1 MELLKGWIFFSYMC
15 KMAWKTAEGIIL
27 QHFSDKRASQL
38 LSCCLAKKNPLSPK
52 ESVPRIR
59 SFLPCHSAWAN
70 TVLLQQ
76 YINIQKGKNILPPPP
91 PFFCLLLHFF
101 ATETK
106 TERSLSMTVLPQWI
120 NARQQ
125 KSAKDSFVK
134 GKRKWCTTVQG
145 LSRSTPFRRLPKAV
159 SLFCR
164 LSLSAP
170 LLFVRRDGEE
180 EGEWQLATRVDGSRK
195 EELCCR
201 RLTVLSSLGR

>member
-1 MELLKGWIFFSYMC
+1 M
-15 KMAWKTAEGIIL
+15 
-27 QHFSDKRASQL
+27 
-38 LSCCLAKKNPLSPK
+38 SCCLAKKKPSVAKGECSSNPLFSSMSQRLGKCRSPTVVHSKRK
-52 ESVPRIR
+52 EYTSSSSSSSSS
-59 SFLPCHSAWAN
+59 SFL
-70 TVLLQQ
+70 
-76 YINIQKGKNILPPPP
+76 LPP
-91 PFFCLLLHFF
+91 FAFF

-106 TERSLSMTVLPQWI
+106 TEREERSLSMTVLPQWI

-195 EELCCR
+195 ESFVAEGLQYYPAWDDDPKR
-201 RLTVLSSLGR
+201 KDFPRLLPASLRYIHGLDRNST

>member
-1 MELLKGWIFFSYMC
+1 
-15 KMAWKTAEGIIL
+15 
-27 QHFSDKRASQL
+27 
-38 LSCCLAKKNPLSPK
+38 
-52 ESVPRIR
+52 
-59 SFLPCHSAWAN
+59 
-70 TVLLQQ
+70 
-76 YINIQKGKNILPPPP
+76 
-91 PFFCLLLHFF
+91 
-101 ATETK
+101 
-106 TERSLSMTVLPQWI
+106 MTVLPQWI

-195 EELCCR
+195 ESFVAEGWDDDPKR
-201 RLTVLSSLGR
+201 KDFPRLLPAPLRYIYGLDQNST